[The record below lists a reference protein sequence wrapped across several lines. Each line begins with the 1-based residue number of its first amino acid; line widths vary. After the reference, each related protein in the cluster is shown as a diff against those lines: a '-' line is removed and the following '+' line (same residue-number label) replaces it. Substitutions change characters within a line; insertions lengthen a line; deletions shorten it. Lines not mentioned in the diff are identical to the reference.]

1 MITINLSE
9 KQARDLLNCV
19 GWDSKLPEHL
29 TLELFRQLEHKL
41 MPVSTGAAELAV
53 WRHES
58 GLTEME
64 VERWKRKNET
74 VDFSTNR
81 AFINF

>member
-41 MPVSTGAAELAV
+41 TPVSTSAAELAV
-53 WRHES
+53 WKHES
-58 GLTEME
+58 GLNEMA
-64 VERWKRKNET
+64 VEKWKRKNE
-74 VDFSTNR
+74 VML
-81 AFINF
+81 

>member
-9 KQARDLLNCV
+9 KHARELLNHV

-41 MPVSTGAAELAV
+41 TPSSTSAAELAV
-53 WRHES
+53 WRHEN

-64 VERWKRKNET
+64 VERWKRKHE
-74 VDFSTNR
+74 VM
-81 AFINF
+81 AW